1 MNFISAVIFD
11 MDGVI
16 VHSNPT
22 HKVILREFC
31 AKHDQEL
38 TDQQLLE
45 KVYGRTNQD
54 WIPNV
59 FGDVSQEVITAFA
72 DEKEAMF
79 REAFDPQ
86 ANVVP
91 GLYEFLD
98 LLDENDIKMVVATS
112 APKENAEYILS
123 ELNITDRFEAVL
135 SSADVQNSKPHPE
148 PYLKGAK
155 VAGADPA
162 NCIVIEDS
170 ISGVKSGLAAGSK
183 VIGIA
188 TTHTH
193 EEMSDCHLV
202 VDDFTSLN
210 LESLEEIMELQPNK

>member
-1 MNFISAVIFD
+1 MTKPISAVIFD

-22 HKVILREFC
+22 HKIILQEFC
-31 AKHDQEL
+31 EKHDQEL
-38 TDQQLLE
+38 TDRQLLE
-45 KVYGRTNQD
+45 KVYGRTNKE

-59 FGDVSQEVITAFA
+59 FGDVSDEVISAFA
-72 DEKEAMF
+72 DEKELMF
-79 REAFDPQ
+79 RKAFDPQ

-91 GLYEFLD
+91 GLYDFLD
-98 LLDENDIKMVVATS
+98 KLDERGIKMVVATS
-112 APKENAEYILS
+112 APKENADYILS
-123 ELNITDRFEAVL
+123 ELNITDRFAAIL
-135 SSADVQNSKPHPE
+135 SSADVEKSKPHPE

-155 VAGADPA
+155 AAEADPV

-183 VIGIA
+183 VIGVA

-193 EEMSDCHLV
+193 EEMKDCHLV
-202 VDDFTSLN
+202 VDDFTRLDMDD
-210 LESLEEIMELQPNK
+210 LEALMG